1 MSRTWSVS
9 TPMTK
14 SHLAVLSNLIG
25 FYNAG
30 DLVGIAEFTHVLRA
44 LNSFKQRPAVIRGS
58 DIPKRN
64 AVPS

>member
-1 MSRTWSVS
+1 
-9 TPMTK
+9 MTK

-44 LNSFKQRPAVIRGS
+44 LKAASRGHSRQRHSKAQRRTVLKPLKS
-58 DIPKRN
+58 
-64 AVPS
+64 